1 MLSKPKSG
9 WTEFKLDK
17 TSYILS
23 YLTDVSMS
31 WLNSAINGL
40 KDLKPFVVHGFLEPL
55 RMICVVSFYNIHLFV
70 EDEDNE
76 VLDPNESNYE
86 IIHMN
91 MLEFCEHL
99 YNDIKDNLKEWVN
112 WFCDDETDLEKREK
126 DLNKKLEELRK
137 LIDKQ
142 KEYFSSNI
150 YDRNILII

>member
-17 TSYILS
+17 TSYSLS
-23 YLTDVSMS
+23 YLTDVSMC
-31 WLNSAINGL
+31 WLDSAINGL
-40 KDLKPFVVHGFLEPL
+40 KDLKPFVVHGFLEPW
-55 RMICVVSFYNIHLFV
+55 RMMCVVSFYNIHLFV

-76 VLDPNESNYE
+76 ALDPNESNYE

-112 WFCDDETDLEKREK
+112 WFCDDETDLDKREK
-126 DLNKKLEELRK
+126 ELNKKLEELRK

-142 KEYFSSNI
+142 KEYFSDSWCFF
-150 YDRNILII
+150 